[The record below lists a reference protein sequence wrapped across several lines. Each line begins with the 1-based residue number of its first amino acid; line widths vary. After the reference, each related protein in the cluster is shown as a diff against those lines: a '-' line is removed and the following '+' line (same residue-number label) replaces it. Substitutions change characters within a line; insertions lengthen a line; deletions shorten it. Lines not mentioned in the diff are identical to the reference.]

1 MSAVK
6 EPIIL
11 QGTVD
16 QLERAWDQ
24 VQLLNC
30 VRDRRVN
37 LRLGFLFAVAFGFQT
52 VEGLWKGE
60 ARGLFALAL
69 LIALSLVCWRRVTG
83 RSALGVIASRR
94 RDRERYRAG
103 GRYDGNTPFRMELAG
118 GTCRIWFRELRDV
131 VDCRQF
137 RNVVESEE
145 LIYVSGWRTHG
156 LVLPKARLTAG
167 SPEELRAWLWPYVK
181 KWETIEIPVKLKE
194 AMDKTEKKG

>member
-52 VEGLWKGE
+52 
-60 ARGLFALAL
+60 
-69 LIALSLVCWRRVTG
+69 
-83 RSALGVIASRR
+83 
-94 RDRERYRAG
+94 DRKS
-103 GRYDGNTPFRMELAG
+103 
-118 GTCRIWFRELRDV
+118 V
-131 VDCRQF
+131 V
-137 RNVVESEE
+137 
-145 LIYVSGWRTHG
+145 
-156 LVLPKARLTAG
+156 
-167 SPEELRAWLWPYVK
+167 
-181 KWETIEIPVKLKE
+181 
-194 AMDKTEKKG
+194 